1 MATEENEQ
9 VSSQYGEKDKQSLNL
24 LAPIYGTTAW
34 LVVRNYAFEIF
45 VPSLCSAD
53 TSWDLSTTHLTVLT
67 FTYITSKRLSKHPIS
82 VGQR

>member
-34 LVVRNYAFEIF
+34 LVAFEIF

-53 TSWDLSTTHLTVLT
+53 TSWDLSTIHLTVLT